1 MDKQM
6 PEENRRAVAIAP
18 AEYFWGIQVQDSNS
32 AADVHAVSA
41 VWNRG
46 ISIVSLLFCTVLYP
60 KIGAG
65 AYLIGM

>member
-1 MDKQM
+1 MEMDKQM

-41 VWNRG
+41 V
-46 ISIVSLLFCTVLYP
+46 
-60 KIGAG
+60 
-65 AYLIGM
+65 